1 MEYLSVVASKREGT
15 GKKAMKS
22 LRKEGS
28 VPAVLYG
35 SGTNTNLSV
44 KPLAV
49 RDLIYTSE
57 FKLAELDIDGSKH
70 KCFVKDIQFDPITD
84 DIRHIDFLE
93 LIAGQPVKVKVPVNY
108 VGVSP
113 GVKVGGSLM
122 SQMRSIKIKC
132 TPENIVASLDLDISG
147 VQLGE
152 AIRVRDLTVPAN
164 IEVMSV
170 AAAPVAYV
178 EVPRALKSA
187 KTAADGEDDA
197 VAGPASA

>member
-1 MEYLSVVASKREGT
+1 MEYLSVAASKREGT

-44 KPLAV
+44 KPMAV

-84 DIRHIDFLE
+84 EIRHIDFLE
-93 LIAGQPVKVKVPVNY
+93 LIAGQPVKVKVPVRY
-108 VGVSP
+108 VGESP
-113 GVKVGGSLM
+113 GVKVGGKLM

-132 TPENIVASLDLDISG
+132 TPENIVSSLDLDISG
-147 VQLGE
+147 VELGA
-152 AIRVRDLTVPAN
+152 AIRVRDLTVPEN

-187 KTAADGEDDA
+187 TTEAAKGGGADA
-197 VAGPASA
+197 AE